1 MENQLFN
8 LKFTAK
14 QLSRMSKKAEK
25 EEKAE
30 KAKVKKVGAVR
41 SAQQQA
47 SVAARARAFTTPTT
61 PTFAHSQAIEK
72 GNMEGARIYAQNA
85 IRQKN
90 QSMNYL
96 RLSSRVDAVASRVE
110 SAVKMQ
116 LVTKQMAGVVKGM
129 ESSLQSM
136 DVEKI
141 ARVMEGFEK
150 SFEDVDVRS
159 EYIEQAI
166 NSSTS
171 AAMPEEDVENLLQQV
186 ADEHGL
192 EFRSKMNQATPSS
205 APVEQAVASL
215 PEAEEDKLAER
226 LRRLREA
233 AA

>member
-14 QLSRMSKKAEK
+14 QLNRMSKKAEK

-30 KAKVKKVGAVR
+30 RSKVKK
-41 SAQQQA
+41 
-47 SVAARARAFTTPTT
+47 
-61 PTFAHSQAIEK
+61 AIEK

-116 LVTKQMAGVVKGM
+116 MVTKQMAGVVKGM
-129 ESSLQSM
+129 DASLQSM

-141 ARVMEGFEK
+141 AKVMDGFER

-171 AAMPEEDVENLLQQV
+171 AAMPEEEVESLLQQV

-192 EFRSKMNQATPSS
+192 EFQSRMNQATPSTEVP
-205 APVEQAVASL
+205 AAQERVASL

-226 LRRLREA
+226 LRKLREQA
-233 AA
+233 V

>member
-1 MENQLFN
+1 
-8 LKFTAK
+8 
-14 QLSRMSKKAEK
+14 
-25 EEKAE
+25 
-30 KAKVKKVGAVR
+30 
-41 SAQQQA
+41 
-47 SVAARARAFTTPTT
+47 
-61 PTFAHSQAIEK
+61 
-72 GNMEGARIYAQNA
+72 MEGARIYAQNA

>member
-1 MENQLFN
+1 M
-8 LKFTAK
+8 
-14 QLSRMSKKAEK
+14 RMADTT
-25 EEKAE
+25 
-30 KAKVKKVGAVR
+30 VR
-41 SAQQQA
+41 M
-47 SVAARARAFTTPTT
+47 T
-61 PTFAHSQAIEK
+61 SQAIEK

-90 QSMNYL
+90 QCARPTFFRDRCIRSIGAGGTHTTRPPTVDPMCAAMNYL

-116 LVTKQMAGVVKGM
+116 MVTKQMAGVVKGM
-129 ESSLQSM
+129 DASLQSM

-141 ARVMEGFEK
+141 AKVMDGFER

-171 AAMPEEDVENLLQQV
+171 AAMPEEEVESLLQQV

-192 EFRSKMNQATPSS
+192 EFQSRMNQATPSTEVP
-205 APVEQAVASL
+205 AAQERVASL

-226 LRRLREA
+226 LRKLREQA
-233 AA
+233 V